1 MSSSV
6 PLPALNIQPPP
17 DPTAKVAQAL
27 QIKSLLL
34 GQQYTAGA
42 VQAQGISNQQRQMDM
57 DAQQKIIAAQRD
69 PSWDATDSDKTVQL
83 MNHYQVPIEYQ
94 QRVLQGI
101 DSTRKVMQAQS
112 ADSLAAQKNFHDFLD
127 DQYQGV
133 NAAPPAERQSAW
145 EEAKQN
151 ALNYANTLPPGPARD
166 MAAKQV
172 QAVPALYDPTFIA
185 REHGLLKT
193 ITQVNQEAL
202 SKAQAAEA
210 AGKGAQASAAAAL
223 DTGKITPGSPA
234 FAPTPQALAL
244 GTEQGTPWAAPIQ
257 AGEANQAGAV
267 AGAEAGAKFP
277 YERQL
282 EQLRQQTQLQLGTN
296 KDAQD
301 KIEGTVLK
309 PYEDKMS
316 QIGELQSAV
325 QQAAAGNVTAARG
338 VLLKLIGVTN
348 PDGTKRY
355 NEAEATRLM
364 QQGNIPQRV
373 AGTVKGL
380 LTGDQWTDK
389 MQQDMMSFGDAQGA
403 VARANLNRGI
413 ANVNRLYGTNV
424 GTGLTQKTVRMKA
437 PNGQISDVDPS
448 QVPHYKAKGATVVDD
463 TSGPPAP
470 GFSGGPQ

>member
-1 MSSSV
+1 MSSV
-6 PLPALNIQPPP
+6 PLAANNIQPPP
-17 DPTAKVAQAL
+17 DPAAKFAQAL
-27 QIKSLLL
+27 QIKGLLL

-42 VQAQGISNQQRQMDM
+42 VQSQGISNQQRQMDL

-83 MNHYQVPIEYQ
+83 LNHYQVPIEYQ

-101 DSTRKVMQAQS
+101 NQTRQVMQSQS
-112 ADSLAAQKNFHDFLD
+112 SDTLAAQKNFHEFLD

-166 MAAKQV
+166 TAAKQV

-193 ITQVNQEAL
+193 VTQVNAEAL

-234 FAPTPQALAL
+234 FAPTPQALSL
-244 GTEQGTPWAAPIQ
+244 GASQDVPWAAPIQ
-257 AGEANQAGAV
+257 AGEAKQAGAV

-277 YERQL
+277 YEQQL
-282 EQLRQQTQLQLGTN
+282 EQLRQQTQLQIGTN

-316 QIGELQSAV
+316 QVSELQSAV
-325 QQAAAGNVTAARG
+325 QQAQAGNVTAARG

-364 QQGNIPQRV
+364 QQGSIPQRV
-373 AGTVKGL
+373 QGSLQNL
-380 LTGDQWTDK
+380 LTGDQWTPK
-389 MQQDMMSFGDAQGA
+389 MASDMLAFGDGQAA

-413 ANVNRLYGTNV
+413 GNVNRLYGTNV
-424 GTGLTQKTVRMKA
+424 GSGLTQSTVKMRA

-448 QVPHYKAKGATVVDD
+448 QVEHYKAKGATVVDD
-463 TSGPPAP
+463 TSAPPAP
-470 GFSGGPQ
+470 ALTTRPQ